1 MDSTA
6 SSKVKITEEKG
17 VGVHSLACITLGVE
31 GRDGIPGSGLERLIS
46 KSIIHIDV
54 YKQNKLVSASWNIFG
69 ARTSHGQTRI
79 HKTHHNSNLGEA
91 TTFPLIVFSLATGLA
106 PKCYFVKFSKLRL
119 SRL

>member
-6 SSKVKITEEKG
+6 SSKVKITEEG
-17 VGVHSLACITLGVE
+17 VGARSLACITLGVE
-31 GRDGIPGSGLERLIS
+31 GCAGILGSGLERLIN
-46 KSIIHIDV
+46 KSIIHMDV
-54 YKQNKLVSASWNIFG
+54 HKLNKLVSASWNIFG
-69 ARTSHGQTRI
+69 AQTSHGQTQI
-79 HKTHHNSNLGEA
+79 HKTHHNSDLREA